1 MQRREDDWYRVGEEH
16 TYRPPQ
22 PKKDNDEEGPP
33 SDQKSGFHFIG
44 PDLKNHNMRI
54 IVGLLTMIVGILLY
68 NRRDVVVWVNHCR
81 FCMVYVR
88 CSRKSMADIVLHPTI
103 PVFTQPSLSSF
114 TPNHPASGL

>member
-54 IVGLLTMIVGILLY
+54 IVGLLTMIVGILLSTGATLWY
-68 NRRDVVVWVNHCR
+68 GLIIAGFAWFTFGVVGKVWR
-81 FCMVYVR
+81 
-88 CSRKSMADIVLHPTI
+88 I
-103 PVFTQPSLSSF
+103 
-114 TPNHPASGL
+114 